1 MLALVSTF
9 VGVADVTP
17 WSLATG
23 TADTHAAMLLAAS
36 RIPRTVSLVIA
47 GAALAIVGLLMQLLV
62 RNRFVEPSTT
72 GTAESAALGVLVV
85 TIAAPG
91 MPLLGKMAVAAAF
104 ALAGTA
110 LFLLILRRI
119 PVRELVLVPLVGI
132 MLGGVIGAVTTF
144 IAFRFDLLQTL
155 GAWMTGDFSGILR
168 GRYELLWIALALTA
182 AAWVAA
188 DRFTVTGLGADHA
201 TNLGLHHGRVLAL
214 GMVIVA
220 IVTASVVVTAGVI
233 PFLGLVVPN
242 LVSMRLGDDARRA
255 IPWSAALGA
264 AFVLVCDIA
273 GRLIRFPYEIPL
285 GVVVGVVGAAVFLWL
300 LLRRPSNA
308 H

>member
-17 WSLATG
+17 WSLLAG
-23 TADTHAAMLLAAS
+23 GPDSQAAMVFAAS
-36 RIPRTVSLVIA
+36 RVPRTVSLVIA
-47 GAALAIVGLLMQLLV
+47 GASLAIVGLLMQLLV

-72 GTAESAALGVLVV
+72 GTAESAALGVLAV
-85 TIAAPG
+85 TIVAPG
-91 MPLLGKMAVAAAF
+91 MPLFGKMAVAAVF
-104 ALAGTA
+104 ALAGTG

-144 IAFRFDLLQTL
+144 IAYRHDLLQTL
-155 GAWMTGDFSGILR
+155 GAWMTGDFSGVLR

-182 AAWVAA
+182 VAWIAA
-188 DRFTVTGLGADHA
+188 DRFTVAGLGSDHA
-201 TNLGLHHGRVLAL
+201 TNLGLHYGRVLTL
-214 GMVIVA
+214 GLVIVA
-220 IVTASVVVTAGVI
+220 VVTASVVVTAGVI

-242 LVSMRLGDDARRA
+242 LVSLWLGDDARRA

-264 AFVLVCDIA
+264 GFVLVCDLV
-273 GRLIRFPYEIPL
+273 GRVIRFPYEVPL
-285 GVVVGVVGAAVFLWL
+285 GVVVGVVGAALFLWL
-300 LLRRPSNA
+300 LLRRRSRA